1 MGRIARGA
9 VRRLVSLVP
18 TGAFHP
24 VRILSAI
31 LLSALVACGGGGSP
45 PSTTATP
52 SAGPSQAVEE
62 FMKAVADSNL
72 TRMAELWGT
81 SRGSAAE
88 TGKPTD
94 YQRRVAVMYTFLRGS
109 TARVLAEVE
118 RSDDKSTLAVEVTR
132 ADCRKRIPITLEK
145 TRDDRWMVTSIELGA
160 LGTPG
165 RACPPEEQRPPST

>member
-24 VRILSAI
+24 VRILPAI
-31 LLSALVACGGGGSP
+31 VLSALIACGGGSAPP
-45 PSTTATP
+45 PSATP
-52 SAGPSQAVEE
+52 SEGPAQSVDA

-94 YQRRVAVMYTFLRGS
+94 YQRRVAVMYTFLKGS
-109 TARVLAEVE
+109 TAKVLAEVE

-165 RACPPEEQRPPST
+165 RACPPEEQRPPGT

>member
-1 MGRIARGA
+1 M
-9 VRRLVSLVP
+9 
-18 TGAFHP
+18 
-24 VRILSAI
+24 AI
-31 LLSALVACGGGGSP
+31 TLAALTACGGGSK
-45 PSTTATP
+45 PSTGATP
-52 SAGPSQAVEE
+52 SPGPAHAVEA

-81 SRGSAAE
+81 KGGSAAE

-94 YQRRVAVMYTFLRGS
+94 YQRRVAVMYTFLKGS
-109 TARVLAEVE
+109 TAKVITEVE

-145 TRDDRWMVTSIELGA
+145 AKGDRWLVSSIELGS

-165 RACPPEEQRPPST
+165 RPCPPEEQRKPGI